1 MIGLVITGIIAVSA
15 IVVIPN
21 LSYVNLLYVDQQQLR
36 NIALDT
42 LKTMLI
48 DAGYPANWGTTG
60 DFDPDRFGLAL
71 AGSSSF
77 YVLDPDKVQRLAV
90 GNPTGVIEY
99 EDIRTKLELQGYGFN
114 FQIIPPFKVIVNDI
128 DFDGESNPITL
139 ANLTNGVK
147 VFVTYNAG
155 SPIPKASVE
164 ATLFY
169 VLDRTDFTTTKASN
183 STDALG
189 KCIINVSGF
198 NPEILDPY
206 DITDFIIVFKVTV
219 ADLTT
224 ITSSYMEGFEA
235 QHVMNASII
244 GENITLAIPEGT
256 GWESGSKG
264 SRWVDN
270 VVVVNEEGVWIIY
283 NGTRSNEDKIT
294 WGGAHWGWSRVFSD
308 LSYLNPLFIII
319 NLSVPEPRR
328 LVLFIGP
335 DPNWSGSR
343 VEAFGDPAGVGGA
356 SSAVRVQRDV
366 IISGMTYIAELTLWK
381 KWTDARDRIHTGV
394 LYYCFCYNLR

>member
-15 IVVIPN
+15 IIVIPN
-21 LSYVNLLYVDQQQLR
+21 LSYVNLLYMDQQQLR

-42 LKTMLI
+42 MKVMLL

-77 YVLDPDKVQRLAV
+77 YVLDPDKVQRLVV

-99 EDIRTKLELQGYGFN
+99 EDIRTKLKLQGYGFN
-114 FQIIPPFKVIVNDI
+114 FRIIPPFKVIVNDI

-139 ANLTNGVK
+139 ANLTSGVE
-147 VFVTYNAG
+147 VFVTYNVG

-169 VLDRTDFTTTKASN
+169 VLDRSDFTTTKASN
-183 STDALG
+183 STNALG
-189 KCIINVSGF
+189 NCILNLSDF
-198 NPEILDPY
+198 NPGIQDPY
-206 DITDFIIVFKVTV
+206 DITDFVIVFKVTV

-235 QHVMNASII
+235 QHVMNASIV

-270 VVVVNEEGVWIIY
+270 VVVVNEEGVWIVY
-283 NGTRSNEDKIT
+283 NGTRSQEDQIRWSESKDS
-294 WGGAHWGWSRVFSD
+294 WGWSRLFSG

-319 NLSVPEPRR
+319 NLSVPQPRR
-328 LVLFIGP
+328 LVLFLGP
-335 DPNWSGSR
+335 DPNWKGSR
-343 VEAFGDPAGVGGA
+343 VEAYGDPSGAVA
-356 SSAVRVQRDV
+356 SSAVKVQRDV

-381 KWTDARDRIHTGV
+381 ESP
-394 LYYCFCYNLR
+394 